1 MRRTGGLTSMAGT
14 IVEFILLLIAHAAA
28 GIYSSTLK
36 YSKKITYI
44 VWGTWVVLQTGLLFF
59 TEFVLTNWAL
69 QFFVGFVLSLVGQ
82 YVIFFVTTK
91 GKLAQ
96 RIFTMMTYSIFF
108 CIVMSLFT
116 MIRGTFSELHWA
128 LTALIQAV
136 LLSAIVIYFL
146 RYVCTLCRTA
156 SKNIK
161 AGWAQLIFVNVV
173 FILTI
178 ILSSVFPIRLTSFR
192 DPSFITFVFL
202 SISIMAVY
210 PVIFSSINNMSEAA
224 EKREVETQNKLLVAQ
239 IEAESAMLA
248 ADSKSRHDRR
258 HHNLVMLGLAKSGD
272 FETLT
277 KHLTNLVDDDNKV
290 WGETRYCEN
299 NTVNMILTMY
309 KRRASQNGISVKIS
323 AKASGSLAVPPQDLV
338 VVIANLFEN
347 AINEVANLKS
357 KEGYID
363 IQIKDSP
370 ERLLIKIDNPCRA
383 NLTFDETLYGIGIRS
398 VISTTSKYEGMY
410 DFTAEDG
417 VFSAKIILNLK

>member
-1 MRRTGGLTSMAGT
+1 MPGM
-14 IVEFILLLIAHAAA
+14 IIEFILLLIAHAAA

-36 YSKKITYI
+36 YNKKTTYI
-44 VWGTWVVLQTGLLFF
+44 VWGVWMALQTILLFY
-59 TEFVLTNWAL
+59 TEFALTNWTL
-69 QFFVGFVLSLVGQ
+69 QFFFGFIFPLVGQ

-91 GKLAQ
+91 GKLTQ
-96 RIFTMMTYSIFF
+96 RIFTMLTYSIFF
-108 CIVMSLFT
+108 CIIMTPFIIVKDALSD
-116 MIRGTFSELHWA
+116 LHWS
-128 LTALIQAV
+128 LTVLIQAI
-136 LLSAIVIYFL
+136 LLSAIVFYFL
-146 RYVCTLCRTA
+146 RYVCALCRAA
-156 SKNIK
+156 SKNITR
-161 AGWAQLIFVNVV
+161 GWSQLIFVNVIFFITV
-173 FILTI
+173 ILT
-178 ILSSVFPIRLTSFR
+178 SVFPVRLKGFD
-192 DPSFITFVFL
+192 DPAFLSFVFL
-202 SISIMAVY
+202 SISILAVY
-210 PVIFSSINNMSEAA
+210 PVIFSSIKSMSEAA

-239 IEAESAMLA
+239 IEAESAQLA

-272 FETLT
+272 LETLT

-370 ERLLIKIDNPCRA
+370 ERLLIKIDNPCRV

-417 VFSAKIILNLK
+417 VFSAKIILNLR

>member
-1 MRRTGGLTSMAGT
+1 MTGT

-44 VWGTWVVLQTGLLFF
+44 IWGTWVVLQTGLLFF

-91 GKLAQ
+91 GRLAQ
-96 RIFTMMTYSIFF
+96 RIFTMLTYSIFF

-116 MIRGTFSELHWA
+116 IIRGTFHDLHWVFM
-128 LTALIQAV
+128 ALIQAV
-136 LLSAIVIYFL
+136 LLLVIITYFL
-146 RYVCTLCRTA
+146 RYVCTLCRAA
-156 SKNIK
+156 SKNITT
-161 AGWAQLIFVNVV
+161 GWAPLIFVNAV
-173 FILTI
+173 FIITI

-210 PVIFSSINNMSEAA
+210 PVIFSSINHMSEAA

-239 IEAESAMLA
+239 IEAETAQLA

-272 FETLT
+272 LETLT

-323 AKASGSLAVPPQDLV
+323 AKVSGNRAVPPQDLV
-338 VVIANLFEN
+338 AVIANLFEN

-383 NLTFDETLYGIGIRS
+383 NLTFDENLYGIGIRS
-398 VISTTSKYEGMY
+398 VITTTSKYEGMY